1 MSVIVENECTVIIAT
16 EQSIY
21 RNNLASSLRMQGHKV
36 ELATGGFHLLYLLE
50 NQDEGKIIV
59 IIHED
64 MQDMS
69 AYEIISLIRTTKTK
83 QELPVLYVS
92 RNKIKEDVVAILSV
106 EANAYIVQTPVLN
119 PILLA
124 VKKYSGH

>member
-1 MSVIVENECTVIIAT
+1 
-16 EQSIY
+16 
-21 RNNLASSLRMQGHKV
+21 MQGHKV

-50 NQDEGKIIV
+50 NQEDEEKRIIV

-69 AYEIISLIRTTKTK
+69 AYEIISLIRANKTK
-83 QELPVLYVS
+83 YELPVLYVS

-106 EANAYIVQTPVLN
+106 DANAYIVQTPVLN

-124 VKKYSGH
+124 VKKYCGN